1 MMRMCVLLS
10 VLSLA
15 GLVQGSSEDRIDPRE
30 GDKFTVEYMEN
41 DAKKEDPKKLKGDE
55 TKNQLKAARYHLKNI
70 TDPDPA
76 IRENSCEML
85 GIIGSKEGIP
95 YLIESLKDRHIMV
108 QIKAHGALNKI
119 TGKNFGYK
127 NYAAWRN
134 WWETEG
140 KDFNMRPDSGPSDTK
155 KFQAANFNTQGLE
168 LLKAGHFPDATTMFL
183 NAVNLDTQNATYK
196 NNLGMSVMK
205 QGRVLD
211 AMSYFEEVM
220 GLDGNLPEP
229 YMNIGQCYA
238 RINRDI
244 EAQHWFKQAIERDKD
259 GRLWEIFW
267 LLGKQYLNNS
277 DYNLAFEFLDQAR
290 VKAEKN
296 RRFDPRIYRD
306 LALTHYGLD
315 QYHSAWKEIKNVERI
330 GYELDK
336 DFIAKVRKYLVA
348 EGIDPDK
355 EDQKALDVN
364 RGMPA
369 MQP

>member
-1 MMRMCVLLS
+1 MKRTGLLLT

-15 GLVQGSSEDRIDPRE
+15 CLLRGSAQDRMDPRE
-30 GDKFTVEYMEN
+30 GDQFTVDYMEGE
-41 DAKKEDPKKLKGDE
+41 DKKRDPKRLKGDE
-55 TKNQLKAARYHLKNI
+55 TRSQVKATHYHLKNLK
-70 TDPDPA
+70 DPDPS

-85 GIIGSKEGIP
+85 GIVGSKEGIP
-95 YLIESLKDRHIMV
+95 YLIEALQDRHIMV
-108 QIKAHGALNKI
+108 QIKAQGALSKI

-127 NYAAWRN
+127 NYAAWRS

-140 KDFNMRPDSGPSDTK
+140 KDFNARPESGPSDTK

-168 LLKAGHFPDATTMFL
+168 LLKAGHFSPAATMFL

-211 AMSYFEEVM
+211 AMSYFDEVM
-220 GLDGNLPEP
+220 GLDGTLPEP

-259 GRLWEIFW
+259 GRLWETFW
-267 LLGKQYLNNS
+267 LLGKQYLNNG
-277 DYNLAFEFLDQAR
+277 DYNLALEFLDQAR
-290 VKAEKN
+290 SKAERN
-296 RRFDPRIYRD
+296 RRFEPHIYRD

-315 QYHSAWKEIKNVERI
+315 QYHSAWREIKNVERL
-330 GYELDK
+330 GYALNE
-336 DFIAKVRKYLVA
+336 DFITKVRKYLVA

-355 EDQKALDVN
+355 EDTKAIEVS
-364 RGMPA
+364 RGM
-369 MQP
+369 QP